1 MSSNPRWMMESDFE
15 PFEYEYEDYKEDAS
29 YYKNH
34 CDVCEGGSFINKI
47 YIEYDDEYYSDD
59 YDY

>member
-1 MSSNPRWMMESDFE
+1 MSSIPRWMMESAFE
-15 PFEYEYEDYKEDAS
+15 PFEYEDYDDDLS
-29 YYKNH
+29 YYKNQ

-47 YIEYDDEYYSDD
+47 YIECNEEYYTDD

>member
-1 MSSNPRWMMESDFE
+1 MESDFE
-15 PFEYEYEDYKEDAS
+15 PFEYEYEDYNEDTS

-34 CDVCEGGSFINKI
+34 CDGGSFINKI
-47 YIEYDDEYYSDD
+47 YIEYDEEYYSDD